1 MSKVIGLRLN
11 ENIVELAESLRATVG
26 KDIER
31 YPAGAPTRSQV
42 IREALIRG
50 LRVIQSEQV
59 EQSAQAEQ

>member
-11 ENIVELAESLRATVG
+11 ENILELAESLRATVG

-31 YPAGAPTRSQV
+31 FPAGTPSRAQV

-50 LRVIQSEQV
+50 LKSIESEK
-59 EQSAQAEQ
+59 